1 MNMPSAESYEDR
13 SEESDDVEP
22 LPPSL
27 ADDSFPAESSEQS
40 PSGEMVGV
48 AATGEI
54 TGPVEL
60 VVPQEDTGKRLD
72 VFLAERFPY
81 HSRMSL
87 RKAISAGGV
96 LVNERQVRPA
106 CKLQAG
112 KRVSVRL
119 PEMPVRGPLPE
130 AIPLEILFEDEFFA
144 VINKPPAMV
153 VHPARGHWKGT
164 LTAALAHH
172 FEQLSDAGGPVRPG
186 VVHRLD
192 RDTSG
197 VILVAKTN
205 RAHFALCQQ
214 FEERVTEK
222 EYLAIVVGRPD
233 RDRDVIDAPI
243 GVHPYQR
250 EKMAVRADHTTSK
263 TARTFYEVTERYRG
277 YSLLKVQP
285 KTGRT
290 HQIRVHLAHL
300 GYPILCDKQYGG
312 RARVTRSELLHTV
325 GDEELV
331 LERQALHAHR
341 IKIFHPVT
349 RAPLEFEAPIPS
361 DIAQTIATLRAQP

>member
-1 MNMPSAESYEDR
+1 MNMPS
-13 SEESDDVEP
+13 
-22 LPPSL
+22 
-27 ADDSFPAESSEQS
+27 DDSAQFSSDQDDD
-40 PSGEMVGV
+40 PTMAHVDG
-48 AATGEI
+48 AAPENPGEI
-54 TGPVEL
+54 TGPIEL
-60 VVPQEDTGKRLD
+60 TVPLEDAGKRLD
-72 VFLAERFPY
+72 VFLAERYPH

-87 RKAISAGGV
+87 RKAISGGGV
-96 LVNERQVRPA
+96 LVNGRQVRPA

-112 KRVSVRL
+112 KQVAVRL
-119 PEMPVRGPLPE
+119 PDMPVTGPIPE
-130 AIPLEILFEDEFFA
+130 DIPLDILYEDEFFA
-144 VINKPPAMV
+144 AINKPPAMV

-172 FEQLSDAGGPVRPG
+172 FEQLSDAGGSIRPG

-250 EKMAVRADHTTSK
+250 EKMAVRADHSTSK
-263 TARTFYEVTERYRG
+263 AARTFYEVTERFRG
-277 YSLLKVQP
+277 YALLKVLP

-312 RARVTRSELLHTV
+312 RTRVTRGELRHDPR
-325 GDEELV
+325 DEELL

-341 IKIFHPVT
+341 LKIFHPIT
-349 RAPLEFEAPIPS
+349 KAPLEFEAPIPS
-361 DIAQTIATLRAQP
+361 DIAQTIAALRSQST